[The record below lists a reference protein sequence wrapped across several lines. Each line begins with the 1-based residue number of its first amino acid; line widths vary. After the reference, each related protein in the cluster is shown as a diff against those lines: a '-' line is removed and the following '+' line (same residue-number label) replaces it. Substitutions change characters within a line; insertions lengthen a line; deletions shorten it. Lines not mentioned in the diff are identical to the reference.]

1 HSSARTQATPAAA
14 AGAAGRA
21 AGAYAAVNGLRM
33 YYETSGSGEAL
44 VLLHRAFLT
53 VGSRGSLLPATP
65 PHRRRSAAD
74 RPGRRAPAAADRAP
88 GFGPRAD
95 GVAALR
101 REIKVRSPTSSATAW
116 EARSA
121 APSRSGTPTSCGLKA
136 SQGRPLG
143 RARSEDERP
152 QLDTAAVAEMGTAHR
167 QFQGLG
173 TVAGPQHEEAQWLFG
188 PLGRHR

>member
-1 HSSARTQATPAAA
+1 
-14 AGAAGRA
+14 
-21 AGAYAAVNGLRM
+21 L
-33 YYETSGSGEAL
+33 
-44 VLLHRAFLT
+44 
-53 VGSRGSLLPATP
+53 
-65 PHRRRSAAD
+65 
-74 RPGRRAPAAADRAP
+74 
-88 GFGPRAD
+88 
-95 GVAALR
+95 
-101 REIKVRSPTSSATAW
+101 REIKVRRPTSSATAW

-121 APSRSGTPTSCGLKA
+121 SPSRSGTPTSCGLKA

-188 PLGRHR
+188 PLGRHRLLQDVHLACEFSVARQLAPRGECPRPGGILVAALLVAVLRLAVEQEQELGPGVPRV